1 MITEFAT
8 SALSAAPLHAA
19 GFATA
24 TDWDQMGPA
33 MVKAFGQTMYMVSLT
48 MLIGGLAGLA
58 VGLGLYVSRPG
69 NLYESKVV
77 FNLLNILVNIVRPI
91 PFIIFIAAI
100 GPLTRLAVGT
110 TLGPTAGA
118 FAMCFMATFA
128 FARLVEQNLVALD
141 PGVIE
146 AARAMGASRLR
157 VIRTVVVPEALG
169 PLILAYTFLFIGV
182 VDMSAMV
189 GAIGGGGLGDM
200 AIRHG
205 YQRMN
210 WEITYVVVIVI
221 IILVQL
227 AQFLGNWLAKKA
239 LRR

>member
-1 MITEFAT
+1 MNT
-8 SALSAAPLHAA
+8 ALLASGL
-19 GFATA
+19 ATA
-24 TDWDQMGPA
+24 TDWGQMGPA
-33 MVKAFGQTMYMVSLT
+33 MVKAFGDTMYMVAIT
-48 MLIGGLAGLA
+48 MVIGGLAGLA
-58 VGLGLYVSRPG
+58 VGLGLYLSRPG
-69 NLYESKVV
+69 NLFQSKLL
-77 FNLLNILVNIVRPI
+77 FNVLNVLVNIVRPI

-100 GPLTRLAVGT
+100 GPLTRVMVGT

-118 FAMCFMATFA
+118 FAMCIMATFA
-128 FARLVEQNLVALD
+128 FSRLVEQNLVALD

-146 AARAMGASRLR
+146 AARAMGASRFR
-157 VIRTVVVPEALG
+157 VIRTVIIPEALG

-189 GAIGGGGLGDM
+189 GAIGSGGLGDM

-210 WEITYVVVIVI
+210 WEITYVVVVII

>member
-1 MITEFAT
+1 MNTEI
-8 SALSAAPLHAA
+8 LAA
-19 GFATA
+19 GLATA
-24 TDWDQMGPA
+24 TDWGQMGPA
-33 MVKAFGQTMYMVSLT
+33 IVKGFGQTMYMVALT
-48 MLIGGLAGLA
+48 MLIGGFAGLA
-58 VGLGLYVSRPG
+58 VGLGLYVTRPG
-69 NLYESKVV
+69 NIFQSKLV
-77 FNLLNILVNIVRPI
+77 FNLLNVLVNVVRPI
-91 PFIIFIAAI
+91 PFIIFITAI
-100 GPLTRLAVGT
+100 APLTKLAVGT

-128 FARLVEQNLVALD
+128 FARLVEQNLVSLD

-146 AARAMGASRLR
+146 AARAMGASRFR
-157 VIRTVVVPEALG
+157 VIRTVIIPEALG

-189 GAIGGGGLGDM
+189 GAIGGGGLGDI

-205 YQRMN
+205 YQRFN
-210 WEITYVVVIVI
+210 WEITYVVVIII

>member
-1 MITEFAT
+1 
-8 SALSAAPLHAA
+8 
-19 GFATA
+19 
-24 TDWDQMGPA
+24 MGPA
-33 MVKAFGQTMYMVSLT
+33 MVSAFGQTMYMVAIT
-48 MLIGGLAGLA
+48 MIIGGFAGLV
-58 VGLGLYVSRPG
+58 VGLGLYLSRPG
-69 NLYESKVV
+69 NLFQSKIL

-91 PFIIFIAAI
+91 PFIIFIAAVA
-100 GPLTRLAVGT
+100 PLTRIVVGT
-110 TLGPTAGA
+110 TLGATAGA

-128 FARLVEQNLVALD
+128 FARLVEQNLVSLD

-157 VIRTVVVPEALG
+157 VIRTVIIPEALG

-205 YQRMN
+205 YNRLN
-210 WEITYVVVIVI
+210 WEITYVVVIII

>member
-1 MITEFAT
+1 MNTAILA
-8 SALSAAPLHAA
+8 SGL
-19 GFATA
+19 ATA
-24 TDWDQMGPA
+24 TNWDQMGPA
-33 MVKAFGQTMYMVSLT
+33 MVEAFGQTMYMVAIT
-48 MLIGGLAGLA
+48 MIIGGFFGLA
-58 VGLGLYVSRPG
+58 VGLGLYLSRPG
-69 NLYESKVV
+69 NLFQSKIL

-91 PFIIFIAAI
+91 PFIIFIAAVA
-100 GPLTRLAVGT
+100 PLTRVVVGT
-110 TLGPTAGA
+110 TLGATAGA

-128 FARLVEQNLVALD
+128 FARLVEQNLVSLD

-146 AARAMGASRLR
+146 AARAMGASRFR
-157 VIRTVVVPEALG
+157 VIRTVIIPEALG

-205 YQRMN
+205 YNRLN
-210 WEITYVVVIVI
+210 WEITYVVVIII

>member
-1 MITEFAT
+1 MNTEILASGLFM
-8 SALSAAPLHAA
+8 
-19 GFATA
+19 A
-24 TDWDQMGPA
+24 TDWSQMGPA
-33 MVKAFGQTMYMVSLT
+33 IVDGFWQTMYMVSIT
-48 MLIGGLAGLA
+48 MLIGGFAGLA
-58 VGLGLYVSRPG
+58 VGLGLYLSRPG
-69 NLYESKVV
+69 NLFASKVT
-77 FNLLNILVNIVRPI
+77 FNVLNVLVNLVRPI
-91 PFIIFIAAI
+91 PFIIFIAAV

-146 AARAMGASRLR
+146 AARAMGASKLR
-157 VIRTVVVPEALG
+157 VIRTVIVPEALG

-189 GAIGGGGLGDM
+189 GAIGGGGLGDI

-205 YQRMN
+205 YNRLN
-210 WEITYVVVIVI
+210 WEITYVTVI
-221 IILVQL
+221 IIIVMVQL
-227 AQFLGNWLAKKA
+227 AQFLGNTLAKKA

>member
-1 MITEFAT
+1 MNTEIF
-8 SALSAAPLHAA
+8 AA

-24 TDWDQMGPA
+24 TDWGQMGPA
-33 MVKAFGQTMYMVSLT
+33 MVSAFGQTMYMVAIT
-48 MLIGGLAGLA
+48 MIIGGFAGLV
-58 VGLGLYVSRPG
+58 VGLGLYLSRPG
-69 NLYESKVV
+69 NLFQSKIL

-91 PFIIFIAAI
+91 PFIIFIAAVA
-100 GPLTRLAVGT
+100 PLTRIVVGT
-110 TLGPTAGA
+110 TLGATAGA

-128 FARLVEQNLVALD
+128 FARLVEQNLVSLD

-157 VIRTVVVPEALG
+157 VIRTVIIPEALG

-205 YQRMN
+205 YNRLN
-210 WEITYVVVIVI
+210 WEITYVVVIII